1 MGKYGKLYRE
11 LQIKEFKGNYIDYK
25 KLKQKIKKMEKIL
38 PRTSHGIIERQ
49 RTSNI
54 ESIKMNI
61 RPSLPE
67 EDSMR
72 NSSTANTIYDQY
84 GAEFKE
90 FKELLDEEFK
100 RCYNYFKKIKRQL
113 HNKINRHLYT
123 QTSYASYGLDDII
136 KEIGNLRLT
145 MYLAKC
151 LNAFVNDNMMA
162 IKKILK
168 KFDKKFNNYFG
179 NLGPMY
185 ILDNLCMQNSDLEYI
200 LQFKVIDETSCIRES
215 NVKSLREYYLEAVA
229 SSGDNS
235 KNDDFFQ
242 KYNEILEYIK
252 DIDELIYFKIQYKEW
267 FYFRKKD
274 TIVMDKSNLYKNIM
288 YNPILFSAY
297 HKDDLMHKFLPRK
310 EQIKEIE

>member
-1 MGKYGKLYRE
+1 
-11 LQIKEFKGNYIDYK
+11 
-25 KLKQKIKKMEKIL
+25 
-38 PRTSHGIIERQ
+38 
-49 RTSNI
+49 
-54 ESIKMNI
+54 MNI

-67 EDSMR
+67 DDSMR
-72 NSSTANTIYDQY
+72 NSSTANTIYDKY

-179 NLGPMY
+179 NLGSMY
-185 ILDNLCMQNSDLEYI
+185 ILDNLCMQNSDLEYL
-200 LQFKVIDETSCIRES
+200 LQFKVIDETSCIIES
-215 NVKSLREYYLEAVA
+215 NVKSLRDIFLEIND
-229 SSGDNS
+229 SSPNRVTN
-235 KNDDFFQ
+235 KNNFYQ
-242 KYNEILEYIK
+242 KYNEILQYIK

-274 TIVMDKSNLYKNIM
+274 KIVSSKSKLYKNIM
-288 YNPILFSAY
+288 FNPILFSAY
-297 HKDDLMHKFLPRK
+297 HKDDLMHNFYLEKKKLK
-310 EQIKEIE
+310 KLMKCKYLYQLKIELILY